1 MRLGLIKNAL
11 NYFLKPWFVFL
22 LHQGLK
28 LSAGTFETFSSTGRK
43 ANY

>member
-1 MRLGLIKNAL
+1 MRLGLMKNAL
-11 NYFLKPWFVFL
+11 NYLLKAWFVSL

-28 LSAGTFETFSSTGRK
+28 LFVGTFETFSSTVRK